1 MALDD
6 LVGTNIHNQE
16 YIPPTGN
23 QGAFNN
29 SQNYTPGLHGGL
41 GGILQPIRDHG
52 AWLGDGI
59 GSDNGTMHTGI
70 LGPQLPDLR
79 RLPGPG
85 YGNFIGIQPPTLGIA
100 QPDYSGQFENFGET
114 LGGFGEQLTGFG
126 DQMTGYQDALG
137 SFNEQMGGMGKQ
149 FETVNNKLDSV
160 EKGIGTLG
168 NQIASFE
175 NMQKAQPQEVQPQ
188 RPAYSPFSPFG
199 FGGFGGL
206 GSLFG
211 RRY

>member
-1 MALDD
+1 MALND
-6 LVGTNIHNQE
+6 LVGTNIHNQQFIDPGVGQFNPPSQLMGIGNHQ
-16 YIPPTGN
+16 YIPADSN
-23 QGAFNN
+23 QGGLPMGQHPLMSMPPYVNDFNTEDI
-29 SQNYTPGLHGGL
+29 QMTP
-41 GGILQPIRDHG
+41 P
-52 AWLGDGI
+52 
-59 GSDNGTMHTGI
+59 
-70 LGPQLPDLR
+70 PV
-79 RLPGPG
+79 
-85 YGNFIGIQPPTLGIA
+85 GIQQIM
-100 QPDYSGQFENFGET
+100 PDYSNQFEKFGQQ
-114 LGGFGEQLTGFG
+114 LGGFGN
-126 DQMTGYQDALG
+126 QMTGYQDALG